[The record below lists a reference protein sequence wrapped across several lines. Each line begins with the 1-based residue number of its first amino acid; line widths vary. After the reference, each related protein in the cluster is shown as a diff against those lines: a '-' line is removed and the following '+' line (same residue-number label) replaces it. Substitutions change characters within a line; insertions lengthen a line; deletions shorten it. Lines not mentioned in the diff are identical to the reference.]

1 MRNLK
6 DYTTLDLCHLIRDRE
21 LERLTAEQKDTL
33 TKELDASSEKNKEE
47 MVGLRDGMAELLDER
62 VRVCQ
67 TKFFSSVFSGAI
79 ALKQISG
86 GSGEGAIAAAAW
98 TSGGTACTS
107 KEGQSDFVGM
117 TR

>member
-1 MRNLK
+1 MGNLK

-47 MVGLRDGMAELLDER
+47 MVRLRDGMAELLDER
-62 VRVCQ
+62 VRV
-67 TKFFSSVFSGAI
+67 FFSSVFSGAI

-98 TSGGTACTS
+98 TSGGTACSS

>member
-1 MRNLK
+1 ME
-6 DYTTLDLCHLIRDRE
+6 LCHLIRDRE

-33 TKELDASSEKNKEE
+33 TKELEASSEKNKEE
-47 MVGLRDGMAELLDER
+47 MVRLRDGMAELLDER

-67 TKFFSSVFSGAI
+67 TKFFSAAI
-79 ALKQISG
+79 ALNQISG

-98 TSGGTACTS
+98 TSGGTACSS

>member
-1 MRNLK
+1 MGNLK

-33 TKELDASSEKNKEE
+33 TKELDASSEKNKGE
-47 MVGLRDGMAELLDER
+47 MIGLRDGMAELLDER

-79 ALKQISG
+79 ALKQIYQVAEVKEQLQRQLG
-86 GSGEGAIAAAAW
+86 QVEAQLAAQKKV
-98 TSGGTACTS
+98 SRIS
-107 KEGQSDFVGM
+107 
-117 TR
+117 

>member
-1 MRNLK
+1 M
-6 DYTTLDLCHLIRDRE
+6 DVCHLIRDRE

-67 TKFFSSVFSGAI
+67 TKFFSSFFCAI

-86 GSGEGAIAAAAW
+86 GCGEGAIAAEAW
-98 TSGGTACTS
+98 TSGGTACSS
-107 KEGQSDFVGM
+107 KEGQSDYVGM

>member
-1 MRNLK
+1 MGNLK

-62 VRVCQ
+62 VRV
-67 TKFFSSVFSGAI
+67 FFSSVFSGAI
-79 ALKQISG
+79 ALKQIYQVAEVKEQLQRQLG
-86 GSGEGAIAAAAW
+86 QVEAQLAAQKKV
-98 TSGGTACTS
+98 SRIS
-107 KEGQSDFVGM
+107 
-117 TR
+117 